1 MSDANK
7 VARRLFAAAFAAAA
21 VQAGAHD
28 TWFELLPSLP
38 GEALFALGTG
48 NRFPLAELA
57 VDSQYFARSG
67 CRGIDGAVQPLEA
80 LRYTAKATV
89 LRSRPVAAAP
99 LACFVQLAPFEFELP
114 ADKIEIY
121 FNEIRP
127 SAEVRAA
134 WAGLQ
139 ARGLPFIER
148 YTKSARIDLGGAAA
162 SHPVGTSMDAFR
174 LAPAGAL
181 TSGGE
186 ASFQLLQDGR
196 PLADFPVELV
206 NERSPVGLWLRTDAE
221 GRIRTR
227 LTLPGRWLLRGTD
240 LRLSPTD
247 PTRWQSQFIT
257 YAFTVLR

>member
-1 MSDANK
+1 MQRKSIPAFG
-7 VARRLFAAAFAAAA
+7 AALALAAATAS
-21 VQAGAHD
+21 AHD
-28 TWFELLPSLP
+28 TWFEALPARP

-48 NRFPLAELA
+48 NRFPLTELA

-67 CRGIDGAVQPLEA
+67 CRAGDGSTRALEA
-80 LRYTAKATV
+80 LRYTDKTTV
-89 LRSRPVAAAP
+89 LRSKGADAAA

-121 FNEIRP
+121 FKEIRP
-127 SAEVRAA
+127 SAAVRAA

-148 YTKSARIDLGGAAA
+148 YTKSARIDLGTDAA
-162 SHPVGTSMDAFR
+162 SYAVGTAMDALR
-174 LAPAGAL
+174 LAPVGPL
-181 TSGGE
+181 TTGGE
-186 ASFQLLQDGR
+186 ASFQVLQDGR
-196 PLADFPVELV
+196 PLADFPVELI
-206 NERSPVGLWLRTDAE
+206 NERSPVGLWLRTDGE

-257 YAFTVLR
+257 YAFTVAR